1 MKQLSP
7 SIKKRVLSAFLCIFT
22 LIPFLLTGCTS
33 AKPDISSANQPA
45 ASFSEFC
52 EELFVSEVSSN
63 TINLH
68 FTLSDPSSYGIS
80 DASITLGEI
89 SDRAVNETNASL
101 ENTLNALKQFDYGSL
116 TKQEQLTYDVLM
128 DSLTHQLSGS
138 SFYLYE
144 EYLNPASGIQSQ
156 LPVLYEEYRFHSEQD
171 VKDYL
176 ELISLTGSYFKSI
189 ASFEKGKADAG
200 LFMSDAACD
209 KVIAQCKDFVSDKE
223 NHYLILT
230 FDHKVDALASLTET
244 QREQYKKE
252 NETLVKEVI
261 FPAYEKL
268 SAVLSA
274 LKGSGKNDKGLC
286 YFDNGKSY
294 YETLFYHNTGCSDR
308 IKDVETKI
316 DNQRLLDLKA
326 AIALTDANPS
336 IPEICENY
344 SIPDTD
350 PQAILDS
357 LQQNMLAQF
366 PAPPKTTYTVSPIEE
381 CMQDYMAPA
390 FYITAPLDDY
400 EQNSIFINGKTP
412 SHTMRYF
419 TTLAHEGFPGH
430 LYQTVMSYE
439 AGLPPIRFLLNYP
452 GYIEG
457 WATYV
462 EMLSYQYAT
471 LPSDAAQWM
480 AYNQSALLSLY
491 ASTDIGIHYEGWDLA
506 DTIKFWKSYGISD
519 VETIQELYQYIISEP
534 ANYLKYY
541 VGYLEFLELQNTAK
555 EMFQTNYCDTD
566 FHRALLTIGPAPFDL
581 IEKYLPFYYSSKDGR
596 P

>member
-1 MKQLSP
+1 MKQLST

-22 LIPFLLTGCTS
+22 LIPFFLTGCTS
-33 AKPDISSANQPA
+33 AKPDTSATDQPT

-52 EELFVSEVSSN
+52 DDLFVSEVASN

-68 FTLSDPSSYGIS
+68 FTLSDPGAYGIT
-80 DASITLGEI
+80 DVPITLGEI
-89 SDRAVNETNASL
+89 SDRAANETNASL
-101 ENTLNALKQFDYGSL
+101 ENTLNALKQFDYDSL

-144 EYLNPASGIQSQ
+144 EYLNPASGIQAQ
-156 LPVLYEEYRFHSEQD
+156 LPVLYEEYRFHSERD

-176 ELISLTGSYFKSI
+176 KLIALTGSYFKSI
-189 ASFEKGKADAG
+189 ASFEKEKADAG

-209 KVIAQCKDFVSDKE
+209 KVIAQCKDFITDKE

-230 FDHKVDALASLTET
+230 FDHKVDALTSLTET
-244 QREQYKKE
+244 RREQYKKE

-294 YETLFYHNTGCSDR
+294 YETLFYHNTGCSDS
-308 IKDVETKI
+308 IKDVETRI

-350 PQAILDS
+350 PLAILGS

-366 PAPPKTTYTVSPIEE
+366 PAPPKTTYTVSPIVE

-491 ASTDIGIHYEGWDLA
+491 ASTDIGIHYEGWNLA
-506 DTIKFWKSYGISD
+506 DTIKFWKTYGISD
-519 VETIQELYQYIISEP
+519 VETIQELYQYIITEP

-541 VGYLEFLELQNTAK
+541 VGYLQFLELQNTAK
-555 EMFQTNYCDTD
+555 EVFQTDYRDVD
-566 FHRALLTIGPAPFDL
+566 FHRALLRIGPAPFDL

>member
-33 AKPDISSANQPA
+33 AKPNISSANRPA

-80 DASITLGEI
+80 DAPITLGEI

-286 YFDNGKSY
+286 YFDNGKAY

-316 DNQRLLDLKA
+316 DNQRLLDLKT

-471 LPSDAAQWM
+471 LPSDVAQWM

-555 EMFQTNYCDTD
+555 EMFQTDYRDVD
-566 FHRALLTIGPAPFDL
+566 FHRALLRIGPAPFDL
-581 IEKYLPFYYSSKDGR
+581 IEKYLPFYYSCENGR
-596 P
+596 F

>member
-33 AKPDISSANQPA
+33 AKSDISSANRPA

-80 DASITLGEI
+80 DAPITLGEI

-138 SFYLYE
+138 FFYLYE

-286 YFDNGKSY
+286 YFDNGKAY

-430 LYQTVMSYE
+430 LYQTVMTYE
-439 AGLPPIRFLLNYP
+439 AGLPPVRFLLNYP

-555 EMFQTNYCDTD
+555 EMFQTDYRDVD
-566 FHRALLTIGPAPFDL
+566 FHRALLRIGPAPFDL
-581 IEKYLPFYYSSKDGR
+581 IEKYLPFYYSCENGR
-596 P
+596 F

>member
-22 LIPFLLTGCTS
+22 LIPFFLTGCTS
-33 AKPDISSANQPA
+33 AKPDISSANRPA

-80 DASITLGEI
+80 GAPITLGEI
-89 SDRAVNETNASL
+89 SDRAADETNASL

-176 ELISLTGSYFKSI
+176 KLIALTGSYFKSI
-189 ASFEKGKADAG
+189 ASFEKEKADAG

-223 NHYLILT
+223 NHYLIMT

-286 YFDNGKSY
+286 YFDNGKAY

-326 AIALTDANPS
+326 AIALTDVNPS

-555 EMFQTNYCDTD
+555 EMFQTDYRDVD

-596 P
+596 S

>member
-22 LIPFLLTGCTS
+22 LTPFLLTGCTS
-33 AKPDISSANQPA
+33 AKPDISSANRPA
-45 ASFSEFC
+45 ASFSKFC

-80 DASITLGEI
+80 DAPITLGEI

-176 ELISLTGSYFKSI
+176 KLIALTGSYFKSI
-189 ASFEKGKADAG
+189 ASFEKEKSDAG

-286 YFDNGKSY
+286 YFDNGKAY
-294 YETLFYHNTGCSDR
+294 YETLFYHNTGCSDS
-308 IKDVETKI
+308 IKDVETRI

-555 EMFQTNYCDTD
+555 EMFQTDYRDVD

-596 P
+596 S

>member
-33 AKPDISSANQPA
+33 AKPDISSANRPA

-80 DASITLGEI
+80 DAPITLGEI

-209 KVIAQCKDFVSDKE
+209 KVIAQCKDFIAGKE

-230 FDHKVDALASLTET
+230 FDHKVDMLASLTET

-274 LKGSGKNDKGLC
+274 LKGSGKND
-286 YFDNGKSY
+286 
-294 YETLFYHNTGCSDR
+294 
-308 IKDVETKI
+308 
-316 DNQRLLDLKA
+316 
-326 AIALTDANPS
+326 
-336 IPEICENY
+336 
-344 SIPDTD
+344 
-350 PQAILDS
+350 
-357 LQQNMLAQF
+357 
-366 PAPPKTTYTVSPIEE
+366 
-381 CMQDYMAPA
+381 
-390 FYITAPLDDY
+390 
-400 EQNSIFINGKTP
+400 
-412 SHTMRYF
+412 
-419 TTLAHEGFPGH
+419 
-430 LYQTVMSYE
+430 
-439 AGLPPIRFLLNYP
+439 
-452 GYIEG
+452 
-457 WATYV
+457 
-462 EMLSYQYAT
+462 
-471 LPSDAAQWM
+471 
-480 AYNQSALLSLY
+480 
-491 ASTDIGIHYEGWDLA
+491 
-506 DTIKFWKSYGISD
+506 
-519 VETIQELYQYIISEP
+519 
-534 ANYLKYY
+534 
-541 VGYLEFLELQNTAK
+541 
-555 EMFQTNYCDTD
+555 
-566 FHRALLTIGPAPFDL
+566 
-581 IEKYLPFYYSSKDGR
+581 
-596 P
+596 

>member
-22 LIPFLLTGCTS
+22 LTPFLLTGCTS
-33 AKPDISSANQPA
+33 AKPDISSANRPA
-45 ASFSEFC
+45 ASFSKFC

-80 DASITLGEI
+80 DAPITLGEI

-176 ELISLTGSYFKSI
+176 KLIALTGSYFKSI
-189 ASFEKGKADAG
+189 ASFEKEKSDAG

-286 YFDNGKSY
+286 YFDNGKAY
-294 YETLFYHNTGCSDR
+294 YETLFYHNTGCSDS
-308 IKDVETKI
+308 IKDVETRI

-506 DTIKFWKSYGISD
+506 DTIKFWKTYGISD

-555 EMFQTNYCDTD
+555 EMFQTDYRDVD

-581 IEKYLPFYYSSKDGR
+581 IEKYLPFYYSSKDSR
-596 P
+596 S

>member
-1 MKQLSP
+1 
-7 SIKKRVLSAFLCIFT
+7 
-22 LIPFLLTGCTS
+22 
-33 AKPDISSANQPA
+33 
-45 ASFSEFC
+45 
-52 EELFVSEVSSN
+52 
-63 TINLH
+63 
-68 FTLSDPSSYGIS
+68 
-80 DASITLGEI
+80 
-89 SDRAVNETNASL
+89 
-101 ENTLNALKQFDYGSL
+101 
-116 TKQEQLTYDVLM
+116 
-128 DSLTHQLSGS
+128 
-138 SFYLYE
+138 
-144 EYLNPASGIQSQ
+144 
-156 LPVLYEEYRFHSEQD
+156 
-171 VKDYL
+171 
-176 ELISLTGSYFKSI
+176 
-189 ASFEKGKADAG
+189 
-200 LFMSDAACD
+200 
-209 KVIAQCKDFVSDKE
+209 
-223 NHYLILT
+223 
-230 FDHKVDALASLTET
+230 
-244 QREQYKKE
+244 
-252 NETLVKEVI
+252 
-261 FPAYEKL
+261 
-268 SAVLSA
+268 
-274 LKGSGKNDKGLC
+274 
-286 YFDNGKSY
+286 
-294 YETLFYHNTGCSDR
+294 
-308 IKDVETKI
+308 
-316 DNQRLLDLKA
+316 
-326 AIALTDANPS
+326 
-336 IPEICENY
+336 
-344 SIPDTD
+344 
-350 PQAILDS
+350 
-357 LQQNMLAQF
+357 MLAQF

-555 EMFQTNYCDTD
+555 EMFQTDYRDVD

-581 IEKYLPFYYSSKDGR
+581 IGKYLPFYYSSKDSR
-596 P
+596 S